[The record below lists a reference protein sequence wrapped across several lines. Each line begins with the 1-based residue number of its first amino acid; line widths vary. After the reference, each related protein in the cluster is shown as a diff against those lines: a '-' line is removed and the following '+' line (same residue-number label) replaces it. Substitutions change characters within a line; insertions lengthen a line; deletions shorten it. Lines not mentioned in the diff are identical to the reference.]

1 MAQINTG
8 KVIAGGVA
16 GAVALVVID
25 YLVNGVWLAS
35 RWTAQT
41 AKLNPSLDMM
51 STNSTIG
58 YVVVDIILAMM
69 IVWLYAAMRPRF
81 GPGSRTAMLAALYVW
96 AIAAVFNS
104 MFVVSGMYSLK
115 LVCVSLA
122 GTLVG
127 MLAAGY
133 IGGMM
138 YKEE

>member
-81 GPGSRTAMLAALYVW
+81 GPGARTAMLAALYVW
-96 AIAAVFNS
+96 AIAAAFNS

-122 GTLVG
+122 GTFLG

-138 YKEE
+138 Y

>member
-16 GAVALVVID
+16 AAVVLNVVD
-25 YLVNGVWLAS
+25 YLVNGMWLAT
-35 RWTAQT
+35 RWAAQT
-41 AKLNPSLDMM
+41 AKLNPNLNMM
-51 STNSTIG
+51 ATNSIIG
-58 YVVVDIILAMM
+58 YVVMDVILAMM

-115 LVCVSLA
+115 LICASLG

-133 IGGMM
+133 VGGMM